1 MARKRVV
8 VINGDG
14 TGPELAEAALRVID
28 ALKPDIEVVRCDAGY
43 EWWLSAGKPNLPNLI
58 PPQTWEEIMNSDA
71 CLKAPTTTPPDPT
84 APGSVAVNIRRRM
97 DLYANLRP
105 IKTFKGRVGPLGEV
119 DFLCVREATEGL
131 YIGAEIALDQET
143 AIAIRKITR
152 RGSERIARVA
162 FREAVNRGY
171 RRVIAITK
179 RNILRLTDSVFYN
192 SVESVAKEFP
202 GIELEEYYID
212 NMAQQLVK
220 NPQRFNQTALLSTN
234 LFMDVISELCSSL
247 IGNIGLVYSA
257 NVGDRYAMFEP
268 AHGSAP
274 KYKGLY
280 KVNPTAT
287 ILSAAWM
294 LDYLGFHRH
303 AKSIFS
309 AAEKVIE
316 EGRTVTYDLDGSAS
330 TLEMADAIAREA
342 VKIYDTL

>member
-1 MARKRVV
+1 LGRKRVV

-14 TGPELAEAALRVID
+14 TGPELAEAALRVIE
-28 ALKPDIEVVRCDAGY
+28 ALKPDLEVVRCDAGY
-43 EWWLSAGKPNLPNLI
+43 EWWVSAGRPALPNLI
-58 PPQTWEEIMNSDA
+58 PPETWDAILNSDA
-71 CLKAPTTTPPDPT
+71 CLKAPTTTPPDPN

-131 YIGAEIALDQET
+131 YIGAEALLDQNT

-152 RGSERIARVA
+152 TGSERIARVA
-162 FREAVNRGY
+162 FREAVRRGY
-171 RRVIAITK
+171 GKVIAITK
-179 RNILRLTDSVFYN
+179 RNILRLTDSMFWGG
-192 SVESVAKEFP
+192 VEAVSKEFP

-220 NPQRFNQTALLSTN
+220 NPQRFNHTVLLSTN

-257 NVGDRYAMFEP
+257 NIGDRYAMFEP

-274 KYKGLY
+274 KYKGQY

-294 LDYLGFHRH
+294 LEYLGFQRH
-303 AKSIFS
+303 AGSIF
-309 AAEKVIE
+309 AATEKVIA
-316 EGRTVTYDLDGSAS
+316 EGKTVTYDLGGTAS

-342 VKIYDTL
+342 VRVYDSL

>member
-1 MARKRVV
+1 MARKRIV

-28 ALKPDIEVVRCDAGY
+28 ALRPDIEVVRCDAGY
-43 EWWLSAGKPNLPNLI
+43 EWWLSAGKPSLPNLI
-58 PPQTWEEIMNSDA
+58 PPETWEAIMNSDA
-71 CLKAPTTTPPDPT
+71 CLKAPTTTPPDPN

-131 YIGAEIALDQET
+131 YIGAEAMLDQDT

-171 RRVIAITK
+171 RKVIAITK
-179 RNILRLTDSVFYN
+179 RNILRLTDSVFWS
-192 SVESVAKEFP
+192 SVEAVSKEFP
-202 GIELEEYYID
+202 EIELEEYYID

-220 NPQRFNQTALLSTN
+220 NPQRFNQTVLLSTN
-234 LFMDVISELCSSL
+234 LFMDVISELSSSL

-257 NVGDRYAMFEP
+257 NIGDRYAMFEP

-294 LDYLGFHRH
+294 LDYLGYQRY
-303 AKSIFS
+303 AKSIF
-309 AAEKVIE
+309 AATEKVIE
-316 EGRTVTYDLDGSAS
+316 EGKTVTYDLNGNAS

-342 VKIYDTL
+342 VKIFDSL